1 MSPLSSRTM
10 LRIAGSLG
18 ALVVASTFGVE
29 AAADDDT
36 SIRDTVVAHGVT
48 VRLRVPPTVTYDKTR
63 LGHVLLPTRVSLTN
77 TTRSPVPLGAR
88 RLDLVARGTLRVH
101 PCEERGPI
109 ADRLPP
115 TLDPGTTSA
124 VDRTIACETSLP
136 GAYVLEARWSD
147 APREDAPLASVPFR
161 IEPGSGPPV
170 PLSTRPALHA
180 IATGT
185 REVVPAKAA
194 GQVRIVL
201 ALTNA
206 TSRPVNLP
214 ALVVET
220 SLHLRGSPLT
230 CKDRREIALT
240 GELDAGAQHV
250 VWMPLAC
257 ALPSEGTWEVD
268 VDVGEPSG
276 PPVRLPSHVVHAS
289 ALPTPLPTQPR

>member
-1 MSPLSSRTM
+1 M
-10 LRIAGSLG
+10 L
-18 ALVVASTFGVE
+18 AL
-29 AAADDDT
+29 AAALAREADAADDT
-36 SIRDTVVAHGVT
+36 SIRDTVVAHGIT
-48 VRLRVPPTVTYDKTR
+48 ARLKAPASATFDKTR
-63 LGHVLLPTRVSLTN
+63 LGHVLLATRVSLTN
-77 TTRSPVPLGAR
+77 TTRAPVALGTR
-88 RLDLVARGTLRVH
+88 RIELVARGTLRVH

-109 ADRLPP
+109 VDRLPT
-115 TLDPGTTSA
+115 TLEPGTTHEA
-124 VDRTIACETSLP
+124 ARTFACETPLP

-147 APREDAPLASVPFR
+147 ASREDAPLASSPFR
-161 IEPGSGPPV
+161 LEPGPYPPV
-170 PLSTRPALHA
+170 PLSTRPAIQA

-214 ALVVET
+214 TVLVET

-230 CKDRREIALT
+230 CKDRREIPLA
-240 GELDAGAQHV
+240 GELAAGAQHV

-276 PPVRLPSHVVHAS
+276 PPVRLPSHIVHAGV
-289 ALPTPLPTQPR
+289 LPTPLPTQPR